1 MAEIV
6 GYKAV
11 FEFEET
17 VPDTGDDP
25 VEEEEEPQAEEET
38 GDGQ

>member
-25 VEEEEEPQAEEET
+25 VEEEEQQAEEET